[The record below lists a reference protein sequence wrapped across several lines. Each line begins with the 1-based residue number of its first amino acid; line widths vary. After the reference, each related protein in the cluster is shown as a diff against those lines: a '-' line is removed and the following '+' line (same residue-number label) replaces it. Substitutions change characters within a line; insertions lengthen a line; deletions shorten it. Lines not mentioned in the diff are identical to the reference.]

1 MAKRIAVLGMW
12 HLGSV
17 MAACLAEAGYE
28 VLALDPDASLIQQLS
43 QGHPAVQEPG
53 LPELVVTQLE
63 TGRLRYARPRDLGT
77 TQADVIWIGFDT
89 PVDDDDV
96 ADGAWVIDQTVNL
109 LMGARE
115 DVLVILSSQLPVGSI
130 FELAERMA
138 SAGRARL
145 RYACIPEN
153 LRLGKAIETFR
164 DAERF
169 VVGTR
174 TAADLA
180 EVTDLLSPFN
190 AEIVAMG
197 IESAEMTKHA
207 LNGFLATSV
216 AYINEIASICELV
229 GADAEEVSR
238 GLKSDV
244 RIGSRAYLGPGEA
257 FAGGTLARDIQ
268 FLQQIARDRDIEVP
282 LTAGVVASNAAHQK
296 WARGALARALGI
308 DLTADAD
315 ALKGRVIAVWGL
327 TYKPGTSTLRR
338 SAALELC
345 DWLDD
350 RGAIV
355 QVHDPAVTKLPSA
368 DHMRL
373 ASSPISALQDAEA
386 LVVSTAW
393 PEYRGIDADSVV
405 AAMRSPVVIDAA
417 GHLRGT
423 IGCDPRIRYVRVGVA
438 V

>member
-1 MAKRIAVLGMW
+1 MW

-53 LPELVVTQLE
+53 LPELVVAQME
-63 TGRLRYARPRDLGT
+63 TGRLRYATPRDPGT

-96 ADGAWVIDQTVNL
+96 ADGAWVIDQTVKL

-115 DVLVILSSQLPVGSI
+115 DALVIAFVSAAGRQH
-130 FELAERMA
+130 FALAERMA
-138 SAGRARL
+138 SAGRTRL

-180 EVTDLLSPFN
+180 EVTDLLSPFK
-190 AEIVAMG
+190 AEIIAMG

-216 AYINEIASICELV
+216 TYINEIASICELV

-238 GLKSDV
+238 GLKSDA
-244 RIGSRAYLGPGEA
+244 RIGQRAYLGPGEA

-268 FLQQIARDRDIEVP
+268 FLREIAHDRGIEVP
-282 LTAGVVASNAAHQK
+282 LTAGVAASNAAHQK
-296 WARGALARALGI
+296 WARGALARVLGI
-308 DLTADAD
+308 DLTADTD
-315 ALKGRVIAVWGL
+315 ALKGRLIAVWGL
-327 TYKPGTSTLRR
+327 TYKPGTSTMRR
-338 SAALELC
+338 SSALELC

-350 RGAIV
+350 QGAIV
-355 QVHDPAVTKLPSA
+355 QAPRPCGHHAAIRATLCAWHRARLRRCRTWRRWWSA
-368 DHMRL
+368 RRGR
-373 ASSPISALQDAEA
+373 
-386 LVVSTAW
+386 STAGLM
-393 PEYRGIDADSVV
+393 PTPSLLQCAH
-405 AAMRSPVVIDAA
+405 RS
-417 GHLRGT
+417 
-423 IGCDPRIRYVRVGVA
+423 
-438 V
+438 

>member
-1 MAKRIAVLGMW
+1 MW

-17 MAACLAEAGYE
+17 MAACLAEAGYD

-53 LPELVVTQLE
+53 LPELIAAQLT
-63 TGRLRYARPRDLGT
+63 TGRLRYATPGDPST

-96 ADGAWVIDQTVNL
+96 ADAAWVIEQTINV
-109 LMGARE
+109 LMDARE
-115 DVLVILSSQLPVGSI
+115 EAIVIVSSQLPIGSI
-130 FELAERMA
+130 AELAERMA
-138 SAGRARL
+138 VAGRAQL

-174 TAADLA
+174 SAADLA
-180 EVTDLLSPFN
+180 EVTELLSPFN
-190 AEIVAMG
+190 AEIVEMG

-216 AYINEIASICELV
+216 TYINEIASICELT

-238 GLKSDV
+238 GLKSDA
-244 RIGSRAYLGPGEA
+244 RIGQRAYLGPGEA

-268 FLQQIARDRDIEVP
+268 FLQEIAHDRGIELP
-282 LTAGVVASNAAHQK
+282 LTAGVAASNAAHQK
-296 WARGALARALGI
+296 WARGALARSLGVE
-308 DLTADAD
+308 LTADTD
-315 ALKGRVIAVWGL
+315 ALEGRLVAVWGL

-338 SAALELC
+338 SSALELC
-345 DWLDD
+345 EWLADQ
-350 RGAIV
+350 GAIV
-355 QVHDPAVTKLPSA
+355 QAHDPAVSTPPSGY
-368 DHMRL
+368 DLSL
-373 ASSPISALQDAEA
+373 ASSPVAALEHADA
-386 LVVSTAW
+386 LVVCTAW
-393 PEYRGIDADSVV
+393 PEYRDIGADAAV
-405 AAMRSPVVIDAA
+405 AAMRSPLVIDAA

-423 IGCDPRIRYVRVGVA
+423 LGSDSRIVYVRVGVA
-438 V
+438 A